1 MTRPLADPRPLRE
14 TPFSSRDEWLAL
26 RRRNIGASEV
36 AALFGAQPAYA
47 MSHYTLWQVESGVL
61 PEPEAN
67 GDRPAWGLRLED
79 AIVAAAAEMN
89 GWKHYRRAGYVQHPT
104 VEGLGCTPDF
114 FLTTADGTPIAII
127 EAKNA
132 DWLTH
137 KRQWGDEPPLHILLQ
152 VQAQLA
158 CTGLPAATIAA
169 LVGGND
175 LRCYPIERRP
185 AIIAEIETRVAA
197 FWQSIRDGKEPPV
210 DGSESTAKAIAAR
223 YPHDDGDDELV
234 DLSGDN
240 ELPELCS
247 NLLQATALRRQY
259 EAAERE
265 AKSGILAKLG
275 DHRAARCTG
284 FWVSAPATK
293 STPDRVITEADV
305 GTVIKGRAGFRRLS
319 VKEMTA

>member
-1 MTRPLADPRPLRE
+1 MRE
-14 TPFSSRDEWLAL
+14 TPFTSRDEWLTM
-26 RRRNIGASEV
+26 RRGNIGASEV
-36 AALFGAQPAYA
+36 AALFDAQPAYA
-47 MSHYTLWQVESGVL
+47 MSSYTLWMVKSGRL
-61 PEPEAN
+61 PEPDVSSE
-67 GDRPAWGLRLED
+67 RPAWGLRLED
-79 AIVAAAAEMN
+79 AIVAAAAEVH
-89 GWKHYRRAGYVQHPT
+89 GWQHYRRAGYVKHPT
-104 VEGLGCTPDF
+104 IEGLGCTPDF
-114 FLTTADGTPIAII
+114 FLTTAGGAAIAIV
-127 EAKNA
+127 ETKNA
-132 DWLTH
+132 DWLAH

-185 AIIAEIETRVAA
+185 AIIAEIEMRVAA
-197 FWQSIRDGKEPPV
+197 FWQSVRDGKEPPV

-223 YPHDDGDDELV
+223 YPHDNGDDEPV

-275 DHRAARCTG
+275 DHRAARCPG
-284 FWVSAPATK
+284 FWISAPATK
-293 STPDRVITEADV
+293 AAPDRVIAAADV
-305 GTVIKGRAGFRRLS
+305 GTTIKGRAGFRRLS
-319 VKEMTA
+319 IKEMTT